1 MNRVKVACR
10 VRPAL
15 DVHTGEALGEEPA
28 VEVLS
33 SSNGGERK
41 SLRFEDGL
49 TFTID
54 HVYDQKSNQEQVFDG
69 VAKPLVEE
77 AFRGFNCTLFSYGQT
92 GSGKTY
98 TLQGKGGESRGI
110 VPRTVEEI
118 FKHTARLENK
128 KGTEE
133 ECIVEM
139 HLSVMEIYQERL
151 KDLLS
156 TQNSGI
162 GGAWGQAGGS
172 LAGTTN
178 LRIREHTGGSVWV
191 EGLTE
196 VLVTGEEQFV
206 RIQ

>member
-92 GSGKTY
+92 GSGKTWSM
-98 TLQGKGGESRGI
+98 QGVPADDELRGLI
-110 VPRTVEEI
+110 PRFTINLFKRVEEE
-118 FKHTARLENK
+118 KAKDENK
-128 KGTEE
+128 MFLIIHSYNANLTR
-133 ECIVEM
+133 I
-139 HLSVMEIYQERL
+139 H
-151 KDLLS
+151 
-156 TQNSGI
+156 
-162 GGAWGQAGGS
+162 GS
-172 LAGTTN
+172 
-178 LRIREHTGGSVWV
+178 I
-191 EGLTE
+191 
-196 VLVTGEEQFV
+196 
-206 RIQ
+206 